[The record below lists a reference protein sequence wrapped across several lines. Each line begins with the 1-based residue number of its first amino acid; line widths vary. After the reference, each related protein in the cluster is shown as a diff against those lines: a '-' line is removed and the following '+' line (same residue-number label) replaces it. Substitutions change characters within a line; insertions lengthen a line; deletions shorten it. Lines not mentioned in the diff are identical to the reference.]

1 MAKSALKNISA
12 SVREKLRKI
21 ARQRNADFGLI
32 LVKYGLERTIFR
44 LSCSAYREEFV
55 LKGALLFELWT
66 GQQYRPTRDADF
78 LAHGDNSPERFA
90 RIFRKLCAMEAQSD
104 GLRFDPD
111 SVRAERIA
119 EAADYEG
126 VRVTFA
132 AYLERAKIPIQIDI
146 GFGDAVTPPPVEG
159 DYPTLLESPIPR
171 LFIYPRE
178 TVVAEKL
185 EAMVKLGIA
194 NSRMKD
200 FYDLEVLSRTF
211 IFDGNKLL
219 EAIQNTFERR
229 GTELPVGGS
238 PLAFTSDFYED
249 ASKIRQ
255 WTAYLQKNRSYIE
268 QIELRALVARIA
280 KFLVPILTA
289 AQNGQPFSKTWKPS
303 GPWTN
308 KSV

>member
-1 MAKSALKNISA
+1 MANPAIKNLSA
-12 SVREKLRKI
+12 SVREKLRNI
-21 ARQRNADFGLI
+21 ARKHNADFGLI
-32 LVKYGLERTIFR
+32 LVKYGLERIISR
-44 LSCSAYREEFV
+44 LSRSAYRETFV

-78 LAHGDNSPERFA
+78 LARGDNSPERFA
-90 RIFRKLCAMEAQSD
+90 RIFQELCATEAEPD

-111 SVRAERIA
+111 NVSAERIA
-119 EAADYEG
+119 EDAAYEG
-126 VRVTFA
+126 VRVSFTV
-132 AYLERAKIPIQIDI
+132 YLERAKIPIQIDI
-146 GFGDAVTPPPVEG
+146 GFGDAVTPPPIESN
-159 DYPTLLESPIPR
+159 YPTLLESPAPR
-171 LFIYPRE
+171 LFTYPRE

-211 IFDGNKLL
+211 SFDGKRLV

-229 GTELPVGGS
+229 GTELPVDGN
-238 PLAFTSDFYED
+238 PLAFRPDFYED

-268 QIELRALVARIA
+268 QIELKTIVARIA
-280 KFLVPILTA
+280 EFLVPIMNA
-289 AQNGQPFSKTWKPS
+289 ARHGQPITKVWKPS
-303 GPWTN
+303 GPW
-308 KSV
+308 VE